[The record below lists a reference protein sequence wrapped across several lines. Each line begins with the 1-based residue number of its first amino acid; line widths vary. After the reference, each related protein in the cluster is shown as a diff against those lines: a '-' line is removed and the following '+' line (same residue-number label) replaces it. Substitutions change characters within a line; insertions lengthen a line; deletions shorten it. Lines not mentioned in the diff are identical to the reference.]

1 MLKNQDARCS
11 GIYKIGKIEA
21 CPKRDLC
28 LRYLHFRYLDRE
40 AGIENYQGI
49 PVVMAVKDCKIFLEA
64 E

>member
-1 MLKNQDARCS
+1 
-11 GIYKIGKIEA
+11 
-21 CPKRDLC
+21 
-28 LRYLHFRYLDRE
+28 LHFLRLDRE